1 LSKWPVIIAD
11 LLEAIR
17 NDPPLILN
25 VTNFVVMNFTANAL
39 LSLGASPVMAHALEE
54 VEEMVALSGAL
65 VLNIGTLSTPWVE
78 AMFLA
83 GHAANQ
89 RMIPIVLDPVGAGA
103 TRFRTDTAKRMVAEL
118 RPAVIRGNASEI
130 LALCDQPSRTR
141 GVDSQDAMDTA
152 HAAAKTLAKT
162 NGVTVAMTG
171 PEDFITDGPRVAM
184 IANGHSLMGRIT
196 GTGCAA
202 SAITAAF
209 CAREKEAF
217 FAATAALGVFGIAG
231 ELAAQGT
238 PLPGT
243 FQVRLLDAL
252 AAVDRPTIE
261 KRLKMQIRGME

>member
-1 LSKWPVIIAD
+1 LSNWPAKTAD

-17 NDPPLILN
+17 NNPPLIHN
-25 VTNFVVMNFTANAL
+25 ITNFVVMNFTANVL
-39 LSLGASPVMAHALEE
+39 LALGASPVMAHAPEE

-65 VLNIGTLSTPWVE
+65 VLNIGTLSIPWID

-83 GHAANQ
+83 GRAANQ
-89 RMIPIVLDPVGAGA
+89 FKIPIVLDPVGAGA
-103 TRFRTDTAKRMVAEL
+103 THFRTDTARRLLTEL
-118 RPAVIRGNASEI
+118 RPTVIRGNASEI
-130 LALCDQPSRTR
+130 LTLSDQPSRTR

-152 HAAAKTLAKT
+152 HAAAKSLAKKY
-162 NGVTVAMTG
+162 GVTVAMTG
-171 PEDFITDGPRVAM
+171 PEDFVTDGQRVAL
-184 IANGHSLMGRIT
+184 IANGHALMGRIT
-196 GTGCAA
+196 GTGCSA

-217 FAATAALGVFGIAG
+217 VAATAALGVFGIAG

-243 FQVRLLDAL
+243 FQVRLLDAV

-261 KRLKMQIRGME
+261 KRLRIQTRAME